1 MLDNPYLKAG
11 LGALF
16 IGVGIAIMAS
26 AVKDVKTPCV
36 DCGDA
41 EEVAAEV
48 AQASAEMNGDA
59 PDEETAELVDFVDSA
74 LAMPPPEPDAA

>member
-1 MLDNPYLKAG
+1 MTFTPYHKAAVA
-11 LGALF
+11 ALF

-48 AQASAEMNGDA
+48 AQASAELNGDA
-59 PDEETAELVDFVDSA
+59 PDEETAE
-74 LAMPPPEPDAA
+74 P

>member
-1 MLDNPYLKAG
+1 MPALTPYTKAAVA
-11 LGALF
+11 ALF
-16 IGVGIAIMAS
+16 IGIGVAILAS

-48 AQASAEMNGDA
+48 AKASVELNGNSPEE
-59 PDEETAELVDFVDSA
+59 PDE
-74 LAMPPPEPDAA
+74 